1 MPEKMERFEEREEME
16 GENGKKEGIRGR
28 EELQNMIKTAVD
40 GAIEKKCHRVVCIDV
55 KGLCSYTDSILIV
68 SGESDRQ
75 VQAIGERID
84 RAMRKGGWKPLS
96 YEGGRGQGG
105 WVLMDYG
112 DMVVHVF
119 REDLRE
125 FYDIEGLWSD
135 ASIRLIRG

>member
-1 MPEKMERFEEREEME
+1 MVEKRLEALKELGGVDE
-16 GENGKKEGIRGR
+16 KKKVIKRG
-28 EELQNMIKTAVD
+28 EELKSMIETAVE
-40 GAIEKKCHRVVCIDV
+40 AATEKKCHRVVCIDV

-84 RAMRKGGWKPLS
+84 RAMRKRGWKPLGL
-96 YEGGRGQGG
+96 EGGRRQGG
-105 WVLMDYG
+105 WMLMDYG
-112 DMVVHVF
+112 DIVVHVF

-135 ASIRLIRG
+135 ASIRRIKG